1 MAAISKIR
9 LVGEVDFFDTFED
22 EQIQYTRKAKD
33 FKKLDVSYGD
43 YSNSFTLPASKKN
56 NRLFK
61 YYYDVK
67 NTDTFVP
74 YLKNATELYV
84 NNERYSSGA
93 LSLISINVKNGVP
106 QDYKV
111 QYFAD
116 TINLKEALKD
126 AKLNS
131 LGWGEYNHNLSKL
144 ALGIALTGGV
154 IYNLNGVATN
164 LKYPLWSAQN
174 RLIWGWGN
182 SPSNQSPYEGLR
194 AIENDVSAQGLL
206 NQETRPMI
214 PVSSVMDK
222 IFENAGFN
230 YEVDFAGQSYYDD
243 LHMWVNNGA
252 EFKPVQTPYASV
264 KQRTA
269 SIVDTDNKI
278 VIFDQEEID
287 EANIVN
293 PINGEIT
300 IQTNGMEY
308 NFTVTSSALDYTF
321 AGITPQFRFKRDSG
335 GVVTYSPW
343 TTPDA
348 TVPVTTSFG
357 AGVYLVSG
365 DIITMEYG
373 RGASGENYY
382 VDDVSL
388 AIEGGNLTGVDNVSV
403 SSYMPNMKAIDFVK
417 SLLVAFNAVIYWDE
431 LLDKFIITHTKAWYE
446 NGNTYDITNTV
457 DASNITISPPT
468 FYKNF
473 SLKFKETDAVNNKLY
488 QTSTNKIYGSSLY
501 PTGSF
506 FGDPYDN
513 ECGFTAPSCT
523 ELLERNIDNSI
534 AYSSNVPSFFG
545 VDQSY
550 KQVDTGVV
558 LAYYNGT
565 RTLSNDYKIVDTTG
579 GASIALSACNVFL
592 PYNSANEGF
601 LFNSEFTFEN
611 GSNTVVDTNLFT
623 EFYQDYVS
631 FIYDPTVR
639 RYKATA
645 YLPYNLVKSIK
656 VNDNVTISGL
666 NYLIEDMKINLTT
679 LRVDFNLIIN
689 KL

>member
-9 LVGEVDFFDTFED
+9 LVGENDFFDTFED
-22 EQIQYTRKAKD
+22 EQIQYTKKAKD
-33 FKKLDVSYGD
+33 FQKLDVSYGN

-106 QDYKV
+106 QYYKV

-131 LGWGEYNHNLSKL
+131 LGWGEYNHNLSKV

-194 AIENDVSAQGLL
+194 AINHDISAQGLL

-252 EFKPVQTPYASV
+252 EFKPVQTPFASV
-264 KQRTA
+264 KAEKFQF
-269 SIVDTDNKI
+269 INDTPTT
-278 VIFDQEEID
+278 VIFDKEEVD
-287 EANIVN
+287 ETNIVN
-293 PINGEIT
+293 PNNGQIT

-308 NFTVTSSALDYTF
+308 SFTSTADTF
-321 AGITPQFRFKRDSG
+321 NMAATISPKFRFKRNSG
-335 GVVTYSPW
+335 GVITY
-343 TTPDA
+343 TTWETPSN
-348 TVPVTTSFG
+348 TVPVTLSFG
-357 AGVYLVSG
+357 AGVNLVSG
-365 DIITMEYG
+365 DIITMEFG
-373 RGASGENYY
+373 KGALDVEYIARS
-382 VDDVSL
+382 VSL
-388 AIEGGNLTGVDNVSV
+388 KVEGGNLTGVDNVSV

-431 LLDKFIITHTKAWYE
+431 LLDKFIITHTKDWYE
-446 NGNTYDITNTV
+446 NGNTYDITNTI
-457 DASNITISPPT
+457 DSNKITISPPT
-468 FYKNF
+468 FYKDF
-473 SLKFKETDAVNNKLY
+473 SLKFAKSKALNNDLY
-488 QTSTNKIYGSSLY
+488 NTSTGKIYGSTLY

-506 FGDPYDN
+506 FGDTYDN
-513 ECGFTAPSCT
+513 ECGFSSPSCT
-523 ELLERNIDNSI
+523 ELLERNIDR
-534 AYSSNVPSFFG
+534 ALVYSSNVPSFFG
-545 VDQSY
+545 VDQAY
-550 KQVDTGVV
+550 KQIDTGVV
-558 LAYYNGT
+558 LAYYNGIQSLGGT
-565 RTLSNDYKIVDTTG
+565 YKIVDTIGST
-579 GASIALSACNVFL
+579 SINKTSCTLFL
-592 PYNSANEGF
+592 PYNSANIGF

-656 VNDNVTISGL
+656 VNDNVTISGT

-679 LRVDFNLIIN
+679 LKVDFNLIIN